1 MNLNFPPRDY
11 PASMDDGQYR
21 RGVYMHWQRTFMHP
35 MLAGFDAP
43 SREECAADRLQSN
56 SPQQALILLNDPS
69 FVEAARGF
77 AISLLAEKPEA
88 KDDERIR
95 QAILRA
101 VSRNPR
107 KGEVDSL
114 VAFLQSQRTAYK
126 AVPEDAKA
134 LLKIGNSDPGN
145 GHDPIELA
153 AWTQTC
159 RVLLNL
165 HETLT
170 RF

>member
-1 MNLNFPPRDY
+1 
-11 PASMDDGQYR
+11 MDDGQYR

-69 FVEAARGF
+69 FVEAARTF
-77 AISLLAEKPEA
+77 AIRLRNEMPEA
-88 KDDERIR
+88 KDGERIK
-95 QAILRA
+95 QAIRRT
-101 VSRNPR
+101 VSRDPR
-107 KGEVDSL
+107 KGEVESL
-114 VAFLQSQRTAYK
+114 VAFLESQRTAYK
-126 AVPEDAKA
+126 AVPEDAAA
-134 LLKIGNSDPGN
+134 LLKTGNSDPDS
-145 GHDPIELA
+145 GHDPVELA

-170 RF
+170 RY